1 MELYRE
7 YLGGGGKKQQKIFGS
22 SLEDINQKAIKA
34 GINPTNL
41 QQAQQLQDGSWTPF
55 TQGQTATYK
64 GSEGIPEQ
72 SFTGT
77 NKEITQQAT
86 AAGINPSN
94 LFSGLDKFIPE
105 PDENI
110 DVERGTDSLL
120 KGSQSG
126 WFKTFQDAYVTG
138 QNTIQEGIAKLLKEQ
153 ADITQEQRENY
164 QEDITKATEGLEG
177 AKDKPYG
184 EELGQQLSEKYK
196 LQEKID
202 KLGEIGNQLAQL
214 QSAYEA
220 SVAQTEGSGITIGQS
235 RGELARKQREYAS
248 KASALQAQSAVIT
261 DQYNLAK
268 DIVLKYYNSAEAER
282 TAEIS
287 RYQNLLD
294 VAKKAKLSLTKDDQ
308 NMVNNQI
315 NLLMEEQA
323 KQEDNK
329 DKIMALMIDPSTAE
343 AFFSSGA
350 SLDDSYEAILEKMSP
365 YMSQFAKEERSKGM
379 GIGTTKDEK
388 TIWTTPDG
396 TEIDPTTIEG
406 ASYLKDQGYS
416 YGEIYTWYDVNMPS
430 MTTGAIKS
438 LLKDAGIKETEITDK
453 ATIDNLI
460 EKMKNTISKDGSA
473 RNAINTMLDN
483 NQIVTKTKTYS
494 LTQEQS
500 NRIKNEIKK
509 PISKAWD
516 WIKGI
521 FK

>member
-1 MELYRE
+1 MAYQGTSIVD
-7 YLGGGGKKQQKIFGS
+7 YLKSVGKS
-22 SLEDINQKAIKA
+22 SDYSSRSTLAQEQ
-34 GINPTNL
+34 GISN
-41 QQAQQLQDGSWTPF
+41 
-55 TQGQTATYK
+55 Y
-64 GSEGIPEQ
+64 
-72 SFTGT
+72 TGT
-77 NKEITQQAT
+77 AEQNTQLLGKLNQPQEPQKPQENQGWQQSPFAQDAT
-86 AAGINPSN
+86 FGQLNQ
-94 LFSGLDKFIPE
+94 LVPE

-110 DVERGTDSLL
+110 DVEKGTDSLL

-126 WFKTFQDAYVTG
+126 WFKKFQNMYKSGQTTLQNSIDMVNNRLMEITEEEKTAKEQQVTSAAEGLKEAKDSLSGQALYDTFAKK
-138 QNTIQEGIAKLLKEQ
+138 EGLKEKRDKLLKLGNKMAILTNAYE
-153 ADITQEQRENY
+153 ESVM
-164 QEDITKATEGLEG
+164 ATE
-177 AKDKPYG
+177 
-184 EELGQQLSEKYK
+184 
-196 LQEKID
+196 
-202 KLGEIGNQLAQL
+202 N
-214 QSAYEA
+214 
-220 SVAQTEGSGITIGQS
+220 SGITIGQS

-248 KASALQAQSAVIT
+248 KATMLQAQASIINDDLESAKESVKMFYE
-261 DQYNLAK
+261 DAR
-268 DIVLKYYNSAEAER
+268 DER
-282 TAEIS
+282 INEIK
-287 RYQNLLD
+287 RYQDLLL
-294 VAKKAKLSLTKDDQ
+294 VATQAKLNLSQQDRKDVKNILTQ
-308 NMVNNQI
+308 LQ
-315 NLLMEEQA
+315 EEQV

-350 SLDDSYEAILEKMSP
+350 SLDDSYETILEKMSP

-460 EKMKNTISKDGSA
+460 EKMKNTISKDSSA